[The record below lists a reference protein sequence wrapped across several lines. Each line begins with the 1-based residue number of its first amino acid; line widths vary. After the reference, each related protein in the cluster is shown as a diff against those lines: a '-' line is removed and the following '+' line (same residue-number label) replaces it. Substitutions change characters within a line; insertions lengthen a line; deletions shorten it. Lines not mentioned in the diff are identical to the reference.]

1 MSDRRRLY
9 GVGTGKTGTH
19 SVAAL
24 FERDHRAAHEA
35 GAKELMEVIFAVADG
50 TASRQDI
57 RDHLVERDTRL
68 ALDMDASLVNGEVV
82 ADLVALFPG
91 SRYVLTVREP
101 HAWLDSMAN
110 HSLAHP
116 TPPHWVRW
124 RELRFRAAELTHP
137 PEEAAWA
144 ARGLYTLDG
153 YLGSWARHNRMVL
166 DAVPADDLLIV
177 RTEDLAGRLDDLAAF
192 CGVPAESLDRDRVH
206 SFPATGRFEALEDL
220 DADYLEERIAHHCG
234 PLLARLGF

>member
-1 MSDRRRLY
+1 VTERRRLY

-19 SVAAL
+19 SLAAI
-24 FERDHRAAHEA
+24 FERDHRAAHEG
-35 GAKELMEVIFAVADG
+35 GAKELMEIIFAVADG
-50 TASRQDI
+50 TAPRQDI
-57 RDHLVERDTRL
+57 RDHLVERDARL

-110 HSLAHP
+110 HSLAHE

-124 RELRFRAAELTHP
+124 RELRFRSAELTHP
-137 PEEAAWA
+137 SEEAAWRD
-144 ARGLYTLDG
+144 RGLYTLDG

-166 DAVPADDLLIV
+166 EAVPADDLLIV
-177 RTEDLAGRLDDLAAF
+177 RTEDLADRLDELAGF
-192 CGVPAESLDRDRVH
+192 CGVPAESLDHSRVH
-206 SFPATGRFEALEDL
+206 SFPAAGRFGALADL
-220 DADYLEERIAHHCG
+220 DPAYVDERIAHHCG
-234 PLLARLGF
+234 ALLGPLGL

>member
-1 MSDRRRLY
+1 VTARRRLY

-19 SVAAL
+19 SLAAI

-35 GAKELMEVIFAVADG
+35 GAKDLMEIIFAVADG

-57 RDHLVERDTRL
+57 RDHLVERDVRL
-68 ALDMDASLVNGEVV
+68 ALEMDASLVNGEVV

-110 HSLAHP
+110 HSLAHE

-124 RELRFRAAELTHP
+124 RELRFRAADLTHP
-137 PEEAAWA
+137 AEEAAWRD
-144 ARGLYTLDG
+144 RGLYTLDG

-166 DAVPADDLLIV
+166 EAVPADELLIV
-177 RTEDLAGRLDDLAAF
+177 RTEDLADRLDELAAF
-192 CGVPAESLDRDRVH
+192 CGVPADSLDHSRVH
-206 SFPATGRFEALEDL
+206 SFPAAGRFGALADL
-220 DADYLEERIAHHCG
+220 DPAYVAERIAHHCG
-234 PLLARLGF
+234 ALLGPLGL

>member
-1 MSDRRRLY
+1 MTDRRRLY
-9 GVGTGKTGTH
+9 GVGMGKTGTH
-19 SVAAL
+19 SVAAV

-35 GAKELMEVIFAVADG
+35 GAKELMEVLFAEVDG
-50 TASRQDI
+50 TATHQDV
-57 RDHLVERDTRL
+57 RDHLVERDRRL
-68 ALDMDASLVNGEVV
+68 DLDMDASLVNGEVV
-82 ADLVALFPG
+82 TDLVDLFPG

-110 HSLAHP
+110 HSLAHA

-124 RELRFRAAELTHP
+124 RDLRFRAAELTHP
-137 PEEAAWA
+137 PEEAAWQE
-144 ARGLYTLDG
+144 RGLYTVDG

-177 RTEDLAGRLDDLAAF
+177 HTEDLADRLDEVAAF
-192 CGVPAESLDRDRVH
+192 CGVTAESLDHDRVH
-206 SFPATGRFEALEDL
+206 SFPAAGRFEALEDL
-220 DADYLEERIAHHCG
+220 DAGYVEERIAHHCG

>member
-1 MSDRRRLY
+1 MTERRRLY

-19 SVAAL
+19 SLAAI

-50 TASRQDI
+50 TAPRQAI
-57 RDHLVERDTRL
+57 GDHLVERDARL

-110 HSLAHP
+110 HSLAHE

-124 RELRFRAAELTHP
+124 RELRFRSAELTHP
-137 PEEAAWA
+137 SEEAAWRD
-144 ARGLYTLDG
+144 RGLYPLDG

-166 DAVPADDLLIV
+166 EAVPADDLLIV
-177 RTEDLAGRLDDLAAF
+177 RTEDLAGRLDELAGF
-192 CGVPAESLDRDRVH
+192 CGVPAASLDHSRVH
-206 SFPATGRFEALEDL
+206 SFPAAGRFGALADL
-220 DADYLEERIAHHCG
+220 DPAYVDERIAHHCG
-234 PLLARLGF
+234 ALLGPLGL